1 MENSLIPPG
10 WSHNPSE
17 WFARLPVIVL
27 ALLGCGIATYLTLYQ
42 VDVLHGVW
50 EPFFGDGSLLI
61 LKKSAIV
68 RFLHPVPDAS
78 LGAGAY
84 LAEVVVELIGGRD
97 RWRTRPWVVVLN
109 GIIALSLALMGIL
122 LTICQPVF
130 FHHFCT
136 LCLSSAACSLAILAT
151 SFREAWAAV
160 RFLRTR

>member
-1 MENSLIPPG
+1 MDISPIRPG

-17 WFARLPVIVL
+17 WKARLPVIVL

-42 VDVLHGVW
+42 VDVLHQVW
-50 EPFFGDGSLLI
+50 EPFFGDGSHFI
-61 LKKSAIV
+61 LKKSALV

-78 LGAGAY
+78 LGAAAY

-97 RWRTRPWVVVLN
+97 RWRNKTWVVAFN
-109 GIIALSLALMGIL
+109 GLIALSLALMGIL

-136 LCLSSAACSLAILAT
+136 LCLSSAACSLAVFAT
-151 SFREAWAAV
+151 SFQETWAAA
-160 RFLRTR
+160 RLLRTR